1 MKYKKNKTL
10 LNIVRTLLLK
20 PFLCLAYDFQLKNV
34 DNIPMEGPAAII
46 MKHQS
51 WVDIIAAGGIIPRAA
66 TYMGKYELMENI
78 FGDFPGSLL
87 FHIGKIIN
95 PFSSWVLRSLG
106 MIPINRDNPARMISS
121 FKEMR
126 KMLEKGDCI
135 VVYPEG
141 KVVKNRMGD
150 FKSGLIRMFQRF
162 QKKSG
167 IKIKFV
173 PVGISYGRKH
183 SFRKKMIVKV
193 GEPME
198 FDWNDKSATD
208 KIKERVAELT
218 DFNLE

>member
-1 MKYKKNKTL
+1 MKYKKNKTF
-10 LNIVRTLLLK
+10 LNIMRTLVLK
-20 PFLCLAYDFQLKNV
+20 PFLCVAYDFHLKNV
-34 DNIPMEGPAAII
+34 NNIPMQGPTAII

-51 WVDIIAAGGIIPRAA
+51 WVDIVAAGGIIPRTA

-95 PFSSWVLRSLG
+95 PLSSWIIGSLG
-106 MIPINRDNPARMISS
+106 MIPIDRDNPARLTSS
-121 FKEMR
+121 FKEMK

-135 VVYPEG
+135 VVFPEG
-141 KVVKNRMGD
+141 KVVKNRIGD

-167 IKIKFV
+167 MKIKFV
-173 PVGISYGRKH
+173 PVGISYGKKR
-183 SFRKKMIVKV
+183 SFRKKMIVDV

-198 FDWNDKSATD
+198 FEWNDKSATE
-208 KIKERVAELT
+208 KLKERIAELT
-218 DFNLE
+218 DFDLE